1 MSFLNNIVEQF
12 THQGG
17 GGGGQQGGYEQRQGG
32 YSEQSYQYQ
41 QNTNYGGGGNQGP
54 PQCPPPWFAEW
65 DNYQNRWIYINRETG
80 QRTHEFPQGGYG
92 QENRGYG
99 GGGYQQQSY
108 GSQPPQQQS
117 HTGRNVALG
126 AVAGL
131 AGGALL
137 MHEGHKV
144 GESACSSRP
153 LQSIRQ

>member
-1 MSFLNNIVEQF
+1 MSFLNNLVNQF
-12 THQGG
+12 SHQGQ
-17 GGGGQQGGYEQRQGG
+17 GGGQQQGG
-32 YSEQSYQYQ
+32 YGQSQGGYAQQEYQYQ
-41 QNTNYGGGGNQGP
+41 QNTNYGGNQGP
-54 PQCPPPWFAEW
+54 PQCPPPWIAEW

-80 QRTHEFPQGGYG
+80 QRTHEHPGQGGYG
-92 QENRGYG
+92 NRGYQQQGYG

-144 GESACSSRP
+144 GELFIAHPVNCTS
-153 LQSIRQ
+153 